1 MHSFVL
7 IRNSRN
13 QMRSACTHHLSA
25 PQVIYKKQTC
35 QSNKQG
41 AKPLKMKRRHHQ
53 KKEHTVFILCGTYLT
68 CMYNIGRT
76 KKFNFFTSYS
86 AYHSVQRSRKKM
98 CYNPCPD
105 FFMMIQFLPQWVY
118 ALLTSFE
125 FTCLS
130 KSLKVSFQKFRNT
143 IIFAHFPH

>member
-1 MHSFVL
+1 
-7 IRNSRN
+7 
-13 QMRSACTHHLSA
+13 MRSACTHHQSA

-53 KKEHTVFILCGTYLT
+53 KKEHAVFILCGTYLN

-76 KKFNFFTSYS
+76 KKFNFFASYS

-105 FFMMIQFLPQWVY
+105 FFYDDLRPISLH
-118 ALLTSFE
+118 SIFE
-125 FTCLS
+125 FWISELISNLEKNRVQNQLDFFSGLNLISTACVAC
-130 KSLKVSFQKFRNT
+130 KNQFQN
-143 IIFAHFPH
+143 